1 LRRTFP
7 SRRRRLLPFSQLGV
21 DRIDRRLH
29 ASAEAHKA
37 IVHHS
42 VSIDRPL
49 ILQAPHNSQRTRLTT
64 ARINIDVSGY
74 FVIVAITIYKAGLS
88 GGKIPMATALGTCNA
103 AEAVEEQHEIG
114 LRQRKKA
121 RLRQQIIDTSIR
133 LFRKHGY
140 EETRIDDIVQVLDIS
155 QPTFFRYFP
164 SKDAVLRT
172 VGERGYACICDR
184 LRSELSSKADTR
196 ERLRRLYVT
205 MAREV
210 ENDRKLW
217 QAVVL
222 SGAMDPVR
230 SVGLRGHE
238 EAAASLLREILT
250 QGQKRGEVTRTFPVV
265 HLAEFMEGLYNTV
278 VRQWAVDLTGPHKLT
293 DRVRS
298 AVEFFLRGIRP

>member
-1 LRRTFP
+1 MEE
-7 SRRRRLLPFSQLGV
+7 RLPM
-21 DRIDRRLH
+21 
-29 ASAEAHKA
+29 ASALVK
-37 IVHHS
+37 
-42 VSIDRPL
+42 
-49 ILQAPHNSQRTRLTT
+49 
-64 ARINIDVSGY
+64 
-74 FVIVAITIYKAGLS
+74 
-88 GGKIPMATALGTCNA
+88 A
-103 AEAVEEQHEIG
+103 AEGVEEQNEIG

-140 EETRIDDIVQVLDIS
+140 EETRIDDIVQVLEIS

-164 SKDAVLRT
+164 SKDAVLRV

-184 LRSELSSKADTR
+184 LRSELSSKADTA

-217 QAVVL
+217 QAVIL

-230 SVGLRGHE
+230 SAELRDHE

-250 QGQKRGEVTRTFPVV
+250 QGQKHGEVTRAFPVV

-298 AVEFFLRGIRP
+298 AVEFFLRGIRT